1 MELACD
7 KSEGEGEC
15 MPTLIFFFFFF
26 FLNYLGI
33 YIWDLEVDP
42 LEILKEKKIA
52 HIISNKISSKSQ

>member
-1 MELACD
+1 MKLACD
-7 KSEGEGEC
+7 KGEGEC
-15 MPTLIFFFFFF
+15 MPTLIYLFIFFK
-26 FLNYLGI
+26 LPRYI